1 MPRRSLSAVRKTA
14 EIDKSEHKNSAVE
27 SVALDGEPNVT
38 EEMAD
43 ELQTNASCKEEEKAE
58 LKTEAPT
65 RRNRRSLMGKNHKA
79 ASNSAVKAIDSTS
92 ASDASESEPE
102 LKNESKPT
110 SSKTITCLSRK
121 RRLSHDAHADEMD
134 ESPVGSPLP
143 QRLKKEENPLIEESK
158 LDLGSD
164 SSVTGASTGDL
175 QLQQQQLH
183 KQQQAK
189 ASCPVPGCDST
200 GHLSGMFER
209 HSSRIGCPVYH
220 NTTPEECVEKCKTR
234 REREEK
240 RKEILDGDS
249 TNRKELRRAHPSTT
263 QKERRREI
271 DSFRSAAPLFPTEET
286 KRKMEQHQQDYNKTR
301 EPMLEGISSDYDLE
315 LFREAQASISRSH
328 ETQIIADDIA
338 GLGTANTTT
347 TKSKGKKEAENGIKL
362 IEIGNYEIRTWYTA
376 PYPEEYSLLT
386 KLYLCEYC
394 LKYMKSPTIL
404 RRHLAKCVW
413 RHPPGDEIYRKN
425 HISVFE
431 VDGKKNKMYCQN
443 LCLLAKLFLDHKT
456 LYFDVEPFLFYVM
469 TESDTNG
476 CHIVGYFSKE
486 KNSFLN
492 YNVSCILVM
501 PHHMRQGYGKKLI
514 DFSYLLSRVEER
526 IGSPERPLS
535 DLGLISYRS
544 YWKEILLKFLTT
556 FKGKEVSIKDLSS
569 DTAINPN
576 DIVSTFQ
583 ALGMLKY
590 WKGRHLV
597 LKRQDLLD
605 EFMEKQAKRPAG
617 AHDIDPTCLKWTPYN
632 NNNSATNN

>member
-1 MPRRSLSAVRKTA
+1 MPRRSINTA
-14 EIDKSEHKNSAVE
+14 AEADKSGKRTRSDSIIEDAAHDV
-27 SVALDGEPNVT
+27 DGESNVI
-38 EEMAD
+38 EVAD
-43 ELQTNASCKEEEKAE
+43 EQTNASDKEEEKVE
-58 LKTEAPT
+58 VRNVAPT
-65 RRNRRSLMGKNHKA
+65 RRTRRSLMAKKNNKA
-79 ASNSAVKAIDSTS
+79 LLSSIVIDSTS
-92 ASDASESEPE
+92 ASDASESEVE
-102 LKNESKPT
+102 LKVETKPS
-110 SSKTITCLSRK
+110 SSKFVACLSRK
-121 RRLSHDAHADEMD
+121 RMLSNDTYADEMY

-143 QRLKKEENPLIEESK
+143 QIEKEDNQTNHEIKPET
-158 LDLGSD
+158 GSD
-164 SSVTGASTGDL
+164 SSVGDL
-175 QLQQQQLH
+175 QLQQHQLQRQQH
-183 KQQQAK
+183 EK
-189 ASCPVPGCDST
+189 APCSVPGCDST
-200 GHLSGMFER
+200 GHLSGVFDR
-209 HSSRIGCPVYH
+209 HSSRIGCPIFQ
-220 NTTPEECVEKCKTR
+220 NTTPEECVEKFKTR
-234 REREEK
+234 REREER

-249 TNRKELRRAHPSTT
+249 TSRKELRRAHPSTS
-263 QKERRREI
+263 QKECRKEI
-271 DSFRSAAPLFPTEET
+271 DSVRSSAPLYPTEDT
-286 KRKMEQHQQDYNKTR
+286 KQKMAQHQQNFKETR
-301 EPMLEGISSDYDLE
+301 EPMLEGISSEYDLE

-328 ETQIIADDIA
+328 ETQIIADDLA
-338 GLGTANTTT
+338 GLGIVDAIS
-347 TKSKGKKEAENGIKL
+347 KSSKVKKEADNGVKF

-376 PYPEEYSLLT
+376 PYPEEYSLLP

-501 PHHMRQGYGKKLI
+501 PHHMRQGYGKMLI

-544 YWKEILLKFLTT
+544 YWKEVLLKYLTT

-597 LKRQDLLD
+597 LKREDLLD
-605 EFMEKQAKRPAG
+605 EYMEKQAKRPAG
-617 AHDIDPTCLKWTPYN
+617 AHDVDPTCLKWTPYN
-632 NNNSATNN
+632 NNNSANHNRL